1 MSPVGVTKRDL
12 ESISIKQDLPAS
24 DILSLCGMLW
34 SLRLLY
40 WKPSDVEFLTY
51 DKMMRL
57 ASKSKARPADII
69 DLMPEGFALRL
80 SVDELMVYREG
91 RE

>member
-1 MSPVGVTKRDL
+1 MGVTKRDL
-12 ESISIKQDLPAS
+12 ENISIRQDLPAA

-40 WKPSDVEFLTY
+40 WKPSDVEYLTY

-57 ASKSKARPADII
+57 ASKNTARPADTADI
-69 DLMPEGFALRL
+69 MPEGFALRL
-80 SVDELMVYREG
+80 SVDELKVYREG